1 MFVMII
7 PINLTIKYLVVKFI
21 LKKNFIKKIYKKY
34 LTLNFGIIKLDVRYL
49 TTIKYYENRTIYLYR
64 NYSQNN

>member
-7 PINLTIKYLVVKFI
+7 PINLTIKNLLVKFI

-34 LTLNFGIIKLDVRYL
+34 LTFNFGMTILDGRYL
-49 TTIKYYENRTIYLYR
+49 TTIKYYENRTIHLYR

>member
-34 LTLNFGIIKLDVRYL
+34 LTLNFGMPILDGRYL
-49 TTIKYYENRTIYLYR
+49 TTNKHY
-64 NYSQNN
+64 